1 MAKGTKTAPPSQE
14 WLESESWRAW
24 KSIGL
29 TGLKGSSK
37 AYLLALWRERIRGPF
52 LIIVP
57 RLQDAESLLED
68 LRFFQKDE
76 KLAPLPFPPWE
87 TLPYDKIA
95 PHPEII
101 QERVKCLFSLLK
113 GEQAAFIAPIGALM
127 RKVLSPGHFEGAT

>member
-1 MAKGTKTAPPSQE
+1 MAKGAKMASPLQE
-14 WLESESWRAW
+14 WLEPESWRAW
-24 KSIGL
+24 KAIGL

-37 AYLLALWRERIRGPF
+37 AYLLALWQEKIKGPF

-76 KLAPLPFPPWE
+76 RIPSLLFPPWE

-101 QERVKCLFSLLK
+101 QERVKSLFSLLK
-113 GEQAAFIAPIGALM
+113 GQKAALIAPVKALM
-127 RKVLSPGHFEGAT
+127 QK